1 MQFWWLAI
9 GLEAVCG
16 SMVGAVAWAYLIAA
30 SVDVRAKTDAH
41 SGYRP
46 VPAAGEAPFSL
57 ETAGLIGSIV
67 APLLSTCLIWI
78 GMPLSYVVIGS
89 VLLAAWSVV
98 LCPDFGDPRSS
109 WFIPAAFYLP
119 WLPLCTVL
127 VSIRELIS
135 KMTKG
140 L

>member
-1 MQFWWLAI
+1 MQFWLAI

-16 SMVGAVAWAYLIAA
+16 SIVGAVGWAYLIAA
-30 SVDVRAKTDAH
+30 SAAIRAKTDTH
-41 SGYRP
+41 SGDKSAL
-46 VPAAGEAPFSL
+46 AAGKAPFSL

-67 APLLSTCLIWI
+67 APLLSTYLVGA
-78 GMPLSYVVIGS
+78 GMPLSYAVIGS

-98 LCPDFGDPRSS
+98 LCPDLEDPRSS
-109 WFIPAAFYLP
+109 WFIPSAFYVP

-127 VSIRELIS
+127 ASIRELKS
-135 KMTKG
+135 KLTKG

>member
-1 MQFWWLAI
+1 MQFWLAI
-9 GLEAVCG
+9 LLEAICG
-16 SMVGAVAWAYLIAA
+16 SIVGAVVWAYLIAA
-30 SVDVRAKTDAH
+30 LAAVRAKTEGH
-41 SGYRP
+41 SGYIP
-46 VPAAGEAPFSL
+46 APAADKVPFSL

-67 APLLSTCLIWI
+67 VTLLSTYLIWS

-98 LCPDFGDPRSS
+98 VCPNFGDPRSS
-109 WFIPAAFYLP
+109 WFIPSAFYLP
-119 WLPLCTVL
+119 WLPLYTVFAN
-127 VSIRELIS
+127 IRELIS

>member
-1 MQFWWLAI
+1 MQFWLAI
-9 GLEAVCG
+9 LLGAICG
-16 SMVGAVAWAYLIAA
+16 SIVGAVVWAYLVAVSAA
-30 SVDVRAKTDAH
+30 VWAKTDAH
-41 SGYRP
+41 SGYIP
-46 VPAAGEAPFSL
+46 EPSADKVPFSL

-67 APLLSTCLIWI
+67 APLLSTYLIWI

-109 WFIPAAFYLP
+109 WFIPSAFYLP

-127 VSIRELIS
+127 VSIRELKS
-135 KMTKG
+135 KIAKG

>member
-1 MQFWWLAI
+1 MQFWLAI
-9 GLEAVCG
+9 LLEAICG
-16 SMVGAVAWAYLIAA
+16 SIVGAVAWAYLIAA
-30 SVDVRAKTDAH
+30 SAAVRAKTDAH
-41 SGYRP
+41 SGYMP
-46 VPAAGEAPFSL
+46 TPSASEAPFSL

-67 APLLSTCLIWI
+67 APLLSTYLIWS
-78 GMPLSYVVIGS
+78 GMPLSYVVLGS

-109 WFIPAAFYLP
+109 WFIPSAFYLP
-119 WLPLCTVL
+119 WLPLYTVL
-127 VSIRELIS
+127 ANIRELIS